1 MCQLRGIKAVFQ
13 SAAKD
18 KGADMLSDE
27 ECIAV
32 LRKLAKQVTQP
43 AYSVYLL
50 YWYVLYWYKSR
61 VHSRPPQAGERDSSL
76 YLLCWDKRRVHT
88 CHAQAGDTGTQP
100 AYSVYFC
107 FTGTKE
113 ERIDAAQ
120 AGETGTQ
127 FTCFTGTRVQIL
139 TPTELQRLE
148 SIEAYQKADV
158 C

>member
-100 AYSVYFC
+100 ACSVYLLYWYKR
-107 FTGTKE
+107 GAHMMLRKL
-113 ERIDAAQ
+113 AKQVLSLLALL
-120 AGETGTQ
+120 
-127 FTCFTGTRVQIL
+127 VQ
-139 TPTELQRLE
+139 E
-148 SIEAYQKADV
+148 YKY
-158 C
+158 

>member
-50 YWYVLYWYKSR
+50 YWYVLYWYKST

-76 YLLCWDKRRVHT
+76 YLLCWDKSRVHT

-100 AYSVYFC
+100 AYSVYLLYWYKR
-107 FTGTKE
+107 GAHRMLRKL
-113 ERIDAAQ
+113 AKQVLSLLALL
-120 AGETGTQ
+120 
-127 FTCFTGTRVQIL
+127 VQ
-139 TPTELQRLE
+139 E
-148 SIEAYQKADV
+148 YKY
-158 C
+158 